1 MSEIIFRS
9 KDGYRERDYKIA
21 FKVGDI
27 YENKADKVDVEL
39 FCHDNIKNQYTSLSF
54 VLSQEA
60 IKELTKFLDGQILR

>member
-9 KDGYRERDYKIA
+9 KDGYRERDYKIV
-21 FKVGDI
+21 FKAGDI

-39 FCHDNIKNQYTSLSF
+39 LCHDNMKNQYTSLSF

-60 IKELTKFLDGQILR
+60 IKELIKFLDGQILR